1 MKDAITF
8 RAVAAAAAVNRQLQ
22 FPSKLYAMLKSV
34 DSLGL
39 THIVS
44 WLPHG
49 TSFQVHDPDLF
60 MALVFPEFFKATKY
74 RSFQRQLNVWG
85 FKR

>member
-8 RAVAAAAAVNRQLQ
+8 RAVAAAAVNRQLQ
-22 FPSKLYAMLKSV
+22 FPSKLFGLLKSV

-39 THIVS
+39 EHIVS
-44 WLPHG
+44 WRPHG
-49 TSFQVHDPDLF
+49 ISFQVHDPDLF
-60 MALVFPEFFKATKY
+60 KALVLPEFFKATKY